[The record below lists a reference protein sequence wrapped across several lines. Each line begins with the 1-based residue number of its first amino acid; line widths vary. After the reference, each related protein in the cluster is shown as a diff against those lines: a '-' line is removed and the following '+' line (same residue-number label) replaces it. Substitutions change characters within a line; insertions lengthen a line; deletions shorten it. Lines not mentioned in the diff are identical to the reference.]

1 MKQGLGLRTTILVNI
16 ALVMFVTMLLISFVV
31 LTIARK
37 TVFEQKVRTGEI
49 MLASLQHLLTPYL
62 ETRDA
67 DRALLIDL
75 IDRYTRTT
83 GLAGLVLADTE
94 LTVLAD
100 SGGAG
105 IGGRSGDED
114 LAAALR
120 SRERVT
126 RAGSRGGREYLFMA
140 APLSLAGSTV
150 GVMKISLPLAD
161 MEKSMALFQ
170 NLVILFSVTTA
181 IAFVIIGSLMLGRY
195 VVKPLENLVEATEAL
210 TGEYLPQGLQPTGR
224 NQIGTLAA
232 SLSGMSEKLREYK
245 QAVDHYI
252 QSLKESNR
260 ELRRAQE
267 ELIRSEKLSSVG
279 RLAAGVAHEIGNP
292 IGIILGYLEILR
304 RSLSHADENA
314 DALARVESEV
324 LRIDRIIR
332 ELLSF
337 ARPAPVSLHPVM
349 VNTVVEEAIA
359 LISHQ
364 KEIRAIAVEK
374 QLDGT
379 LPPVMADES
388 QLKQVMIN
396 LFINA
401 IDAMQ
406 GGGTLT
412 IATGRTKGS
421 GAAPGSAAPRP
432 AVSIAVSDTGTGI
445 AVESLKNIFDPFF
458 TTKSPGKGN
467 GLGLSV
473 CLRIIETF
481 AGTIAV
487 KSSPGEGSTF
497 TISLPA
503 VQMS

>member
-1 MKQGLGLRTTILVNI
+1 
-16 ALVMFVTMLLISFVV
+16 
-31 LTIARK
+31 
-37 TVFEQKVRTGEI
+37 
-49 MLASLQHLLTPYL
+49 
-62 ETRDA
+62 
-67 DRALLIDL
+67 
-75 IDRYTRTT
+75 
-83 GLAGLVLADTE
+83 
-94 LTVLAD
+94 
-100 SGGAG
+100 
-105 IGGRSGDED
+105 
-114 LAAALR
+114 
-120 SRERVT
+120 
-126 RAGSRGGREYLFMA
+126 
-140 APLSLAGSTV
+140 
-150 GVMKISLPLAD
+150 
-161 MEKSMALFQ
+161 
-170 NLVILFSVTTA
+170 
-181 IAFVIIGSLMLGRY
+181 
-195 VVKPLENLVEATEAL
+195 VEATEAL

-337 ARPAPVSLHPVM
+337 ARPAPVSLHPVA

-364 KEIRAIAVEK
+364 KEIRTIALEK
-374 QLDGT
+374 QLDGS

-401 IDAMQ
+401 MDAMQ

-412 IATGRTKGS
+412 IATGRTNGS
-421 GAAPGSAAPRP
+421 SAAPGSSAPGP
-432 AVSIAVSDTGTGI
+432 AVSITVSDTGTGI
-445 AVESLKNIFDPFF
+445 AAESLKNIFDPFF

-487 KSSPGEGSTF
+487 KSSPGAGSTF
-497 TISLPA
+497 TVSLPA
-503 VQMS
+503 VQTT

>member
-1 MKQGLGLRTTILVNI
+1 MKQGLGLRTTILVNM
-16 ALVMFVTMLLISFVV
+16 ALVMFITMLLISFVV
-31 LTIARK
+31 LTMARK

-49 MLASLQHLLTPYL
+49 MLASLQHLLTPLL
-62 ETRDA
+62 ESRPIN
-67 DRALLIDL
+67 RALLID
-75 IDRYTRTT
+75 ITDRYTRTT
-83 GLAGLVLADTE
+83 GLAGVVLADAE

-105 IGGRSGDED
+105 IGSRSGDED
-114 LAAALR
+114 LATALR
-120 SRERVT
+120 SRETVT
-126 RAGSRGGREYLFMA
+126 RAGSRQGREYLFMA
-140 APLSLAGSTV
+140 APLYLAGSAI
-150 GVMKISLPLAD
+150 GVLKISLPLAD

-170 NLVILFSVTTA
+170 GLVTLFSITTA
-181 IAFVIIGSLMLGRY
+181 IAFVIIGSLLLGRY
-195 VVKPLENLVEATEAL
+195 VVKPLEKLASATEAL
-210 TGEYLPQGLQPTGR
+210 TGEYLPQELEPTGR

-245 QAVDHYI
+245 QAIDHYI
-252 QSLKESNR
+252 QSLESSNR
-260 ELRRAQE
+260 ELRRTQE

-279 RLAAGVAHEIGNP
+279 RLAAGIAHEIGNP

-304 RSLSHADENA
+304 RSSGATAEDA

-324 LRIDRIIR
+324 MRIDRIIR

-337 ARPAPVSLHPVM
+337 ARPAPVRLHPVAI
-349 VNTVVEEAIA
+349 NTVVEEAVE

-364 KEIRAIAVEK
+364 KEIRTIAVEK
-374 QLDGT
+374 QLESC

-401 IDAMQ
+401 MDAMQ
-406 GGGTLT
+406 QGGTLT
-412 IATGRTKGS
+412 VATGQTN
-421 GAAPGSAAPRP
+421 GSAATPGSTAQRP
-432 AVSIAVSDTGTGI
+432 AVSIVVRDTGAGI
-445 AVESLKNIFDPFF
+445 DLQSLKNIFDPFF
-458 TTKSPGKGN
+458 TTKSPGRGN

-487 KSSPGEGSTF
+487 TSSPGEGSCF

-503 VQMS
+503 VQVT

>member
-1 MKQGLGLRTTILVNI
+1 M
-16 ALVMFVTMLLISFVV
+16 
-31 LTIARK
+31 
-37 TVFEQKVRTGEI
+37 
-49 MLASLQHLLTPYL
+49 
-62 ETRDA
+62 
-67 DRALLIDL
+67 
-75 IDRYTRTT
+75 DRYTRST
-83 GLAGLVLADTE
+83 GLAELMLADPE
-94 LTVLAD
+94 LIVLAD
-100 SGGAG
+100 SRGTGVG
-105 IGGRSGDED
+105 SRSGDVD

-120 SRERVT
+120 SRETVT
-126 RAGSRGGREYLFMA
+126 RTGSLHGREYLFMA
-140 APLSLAGSTV
+140 APLYRDGSMT
-150 GVMKISLPLAD
+150 GVLKITLPLAD

-170 NLVILFSVTTA
+170 NLVLLFSITTA
-181 IAFVIIGSLMLGRY
+181 IAFVIIGSLLLGRY
-195 VVKPLENLVEATEAL
+195 VVRPLEKLVSATEAL
-210 TGEYLPQGLQPTGR
+210 TGEYLPQGLEPTGR

-245 QAVDHYI
+245 QAIDNYI

-279 RLAAGVAHEIGNP
+279 RLAAGIAHEIGNP

-304 RSLSHADENA
+304 RSLSRTDENA
-314 DALARVESEV
+314 DALGRVESEV
-324 LRIDRIIR
+324 MRIDRIIR

-337 ARPAPVSLHPVM
+337 ARPSPVNLHPVV

-364 KEIRAIAVEK
+364 KEIRAISVEK
-374 QLDGT
+374 RLDGS

-401 IDAMQ
+401 MDAMQ
-406 GGGTLT
+406 RGGKLT
-412 IATGRTKGS
+412 VATGQTNGP
-421 GAAPGSAAPRP
+421 APAPGSTVPRS
-432 AVSIAVSDTGTGI
+432 AVSISVSDTGTGI
-445 AVESLKNIFDPFF
+445 DPESLKNIFDPFF

-473 CLRIIETF
+473 CLRIIEIF

-487 KSSPGEGSTF
+487 KSSPGAGSTF
-497 TISLPA
+497 TISLP
-503 VQMS
+503 VLQTS